1 MSDDRPDR
9 QHIERRLR
17 ETEERFRVAQA
28 ASGIGW
34 FEWDLTTDAWEWTAC
49 VSSLFGFDPTEPRV
63 TFSSWEPAIFID
75 DVPKLRAAADDARHK
90 GAFYSEFRVRH
101 PDQSVHWIAGKG
113 EVARDPTGPSGWLT
127 GVFYDITDRK
137 QLEARLLALNET
149 LEARVAEVREEARTL
164 EILNR
169 TGALLASELS
179 LERLVQMV
187 TDAGVELSGAEFGAF
202 FYNVVDS
209 QGEAY
214 LLYTLSGAPREA
226 FSRFP
231 NPRNTA
237 VFAPTFEGTG
247 VVRSDDIRVDPRY
260 GKNAP
265 YYGMPEGH
273 LPVCSYLAVPVIS
286 RSGEVIGG
294 LFFGH
299 SQPGVFTERA
309 EHILVGIASQAAVAI
324 DNARLY
330 EESQRELSARR
341 KAEQQLQALNE
352 SLEQRIEERTREV
365 RDVFAKLNESERQF
379 RHLVDSVADYAIFML
394 DTEGIVSSWNL
405 GAERTKGYA
414 AEEIIGK
421 HFSQFY
427 TKEDRQ
433 SGVPELALGA
443 ARRTGR
449 FEMEGWRVRKG
460 GQRFWASVI
469 INAVH
474 DEHGNLLG
482 FAKVTRDLTEKQAI
496 EDQLRQMQK
505 MEAIGQLTGGI
516 AHDFNNML
524 TVISGNIETLQRRLE
539 RDDPGAHRLIAA
551 ALRGVERATTLTH
564 RLLAYARRQPL
575 DPRPIEL
582 NRLIIGMSD
591 LLTRTLG
598 ENIKVESVLSGGLW
612 QVSVDPNQVE
622 NAVLN
627 LALNARDAMPGGGNL
642 TIETANTYLDEA
654 YARAHTEVTAGQYVM
669 LAVSDTGVGMT
680 SDVVEKAF
688 EPFFTT
694 KQIGEGTG
702 LGLSQVYGFVKQSGG
717 HVKIY
722 SEPGEGT
729 TARIYFPR
737 ANMSAATLEEPRRQA
752 RIPDLEGTETILV
765 VEDDPDVRTYT
776 TEILRELGY
785 RVLEAH
791 EGDTALTVLAT
802 EPEIKLLFTDIG
814 LPGPFNG
821 RQLAEEA
828 RKRRADLKILFTTGY
843 AQNAIIHHG
852 RLDPGVQLI
861 VKPFSFTGLAAKIRR
876 ILSES

>member
-1 MSDDRPDR
+1 
-9 QHIERRLR
+9 
-17 ETEERFRVAQA
+17 
-28 ASGIGW
+28 
-34 FEWDLTTDAWEWTAC
+34 
-49 VSSLFGFDPTEPRV
+49 
-63 TFSSWEPAIFID
+63 
-75 DVPKLRAAADDARHK
+75 
-90 GAFYSEFRVRH
+90 
-101 PDQSVHWIAGKG
+101 
-113 EVARDPTGPSGWLT
+113 
-127 GVFYDITDRK
+127 
-137 QLEARLLALNET
+137 
-149 LEARVAEVREEARTL
+149 
-164 EILNR
+164 
-169 TGALLASELS
+169 
-179 LERLVQMV
+179 
-187 TDAGVELSGAEFGAF
+187 
-202 FYNVVDS
+202 
-209 QGEAY
+209 
-214 LLYTLSGAPREA
+214 
-226 FSRFP
+226 
-231 NPRNTA
+231 
-237 VFAPTFEGTG
+237 
-247 VVRSDDIRVDPRY
+247 
-260 GKNAP
+260 
-265 YYGMPEGH
+265 
-273 LPVCSYLAVPVIS
+273 
-286 RSGEVIGG
+286 
-294 LFFGH
+294 
-299 SQPGVFTERA
+299 
-309 EHILVGIASQAAVAI
+309 
-324 DNARLY
+324 
-330 EESQRELSARR
+330 
-341 KAEQQLQALNE
+341 
-352 SLEQRIEERTREV
+352 
-365 RDVFAKLNESERQF
+365 
-379 RHLVDSVADYAIFML
+379 
-394 DTEGIVSSWNL
+394 
-405 GAERTKGYA
+405 
-414 AEEIIGK
+414 
-421 HFSQFY
+421 
-427 TKEDRQ
+427 
-433 SGVPELALGA
+433 
-443 ARRTGR
+443 
-449 FEMEGWRVRKG
+449 MEGWRVRKG

-582 NRLIIGMSD
+582 NQLIIGMSD

>member
-34 FEWDLTTDAWEWTAC
+34 FEWDLTTDAWEWTAS

-352 SLEQRIEERTREV
+352 RLEQRIEERTREV

-474 DEHGNLLG
+474 NEHGNLLG

-582 NRLIIGMSD
+582 NQLIIGMSD

-598 ENIKVESVLSGGLW
+598 ENIKVKSVLSGGLW

-828 RKRRADLKILFTTGY
+828 RKRRADLK
-843 AQNAIIHHG
+843 NSVHD
-852 RLDPGVQLI
+852 RLCTERDHP
-861 VKPFSFTGLAAKIRR
+861 PRTP
-876 ILSES
+876 

>member
-1 MSDDRPDR
+1 M
-9 QHIERRLR
+9 
-17 ETEERFRVAQA
+17 
-28 ASGIGW
+28 
-34 FEWDLTTDAWEWTAC
+34 
-49 VSSLFGFDPTEPRV
+49 
-63 TFSSWEPAIFID
+63 
-75 DVPKLRAAADDARHK
+75 
-90 GAFYSEFRVRH
+90 
-101 PDQSVHWIAGKG
+101 
-113 EVARDPTGPSGWLT
+113 
-127 GVFYDITDRK
+127 
-137 QLEARLLALNET
+137 
-149 LEARVAEVREEARTL
+149 
-164 EILNR
+164 
-169 TGALLASELS
+169 
-179 LERLVQMV
+179 
-187 TDAGVELSGAEFGAF
+187 
-202 FYNVVDS
+202 
-209 QGEAY
+209 
-214 LLYTLSGAPREA
+214 YTLSGAPREA

-598 ENIKVESVLSGGLW
+598 ENIKVQSVLSGGLW

-627 LALNARDAMPGGGNL
+627 LALNARDAMPGGENL

-729 TARIYFPR
+729 TVRIYFPR

-791 EGDTALTVLAT
+791 EGDTALTMLAT
-802 EPEIKLLFTDIG
+802 EPEIKLMFTDIG

>member
-34 FEWDLTTDAWEWTAC
+34 FEWDLTTDAWEWTAS

-669 LAVSDTGVGMT
+669 LAVSDTGVGVT

>member
-1 MSDDRPDR
+1 
-9 QHIERRLR
+9 
-17 ETEERFRVAQA
+17 
-28 ASGIGW
+28 
-34 FEWDLTTDAWEWTAC
+34 
-49 VSSLFGFDPTEPRV
+49 
-63 TFSSWEPAIFID
+63 
-75 DVPKLRAAADDARHK
+75 
-90 GAFYSEFRVRH
+90 
-101 PDQSVHWIAGKG
+101 
-113 EVARDPTGPSGWLT
+113 
-127 GVFYDITDRK
+127 
-137 QLEARLLALNET
+137 
-149 LEARVAEVREEARTL
+149 
-164 EILNR
+164 
-169 TGALLASELS
+169 
-179 LERLVQMV
+179 MV

-341 KAEQQLQALNE
+341 KAEQQLQALSE

-627 LALNARDAMPGGGNL
+627 LALNARDAMPGGENL

-729 TARIYFPR
+729 TVRVYFPR

-791 EGDTALTVLAT
+791 EGDTALTMLAT
-802 EPEIKLLFTDIG
+802 EPEIKLMFTDIG